1 MRWRIAS
8 RKIRGNTDIAV
19 LIVPVYPG
27 TYTSA
32 PRPRRT
38 ARTMASPTTVGS
50 TGRTPRA
57 EPSPSAISV
66 AMIAGMTMETAI
78 PLPRSS
84 PRSDSLSPTT
94 ACLVAEYVAPPGDA
108 ILPATEP
115 RLTIWP
121 RPRGPHPGKRELR
134 ASQHA
139 TEVDGDL
146 SAGGRVALVP
156 EQSYMLNARVVHH
169 HVQRTE
175 SVFNLAQK

>member
-108 ILPATEP
+108 ILPATE
-115 RLTIWP
+115 
-121 RPRGPHPGKRELR
+121 
-134 ASQHA
+134 
-139 TEVDGDL
+139 VDGDL
-146 SAGGRVALVP
+146 GAGGRVALVP